1 MGRQHSFPFLV
12 AILTYLFTS
21 SLSNA
26 AHYNVLYY
34 GAKPDGRTDSTK
46 AFLAAWIQACGSV
59 TPATVYV
66 PAGRFFLRN
75 IVFQGPCKNGA
86 ILFRIVGT
94 LVAPSDYRVIGNAG
108 NWLLFQF
115 VNGVTV
121 YGGVLDGQ
129 GPALWACKASGR
141 NCPTGATSLAFS
153 NSNNI
158 AISRLISLNS
168 QMFHIVINGCHNVKV
183 QGVTVS
189 ASGNS
194 PNTDG
199 IHVQLSSSVAILN
212 SWIGTGDDCISIGA
226 GTSNMW
232 IERVACGP
240 GHGISIGSLG
250 KELQEPGVE
259 NVIVKSVVFTG
270 TQNGLR
276 IKSWARPS
284 NGFVRNIRF
293 QDAVMKNVQ
302 NPIII
307 DQNYCPNNI
316 NCPNQGSGIKV
327 SDVAYHGI
335 WGSSATPVAVKFDCS
350 RKSPCTGIYLGD
362 VNLTYRNQ
370 PSEASCKNADGVA
383 IGFVQPSSCL

>member
-1 MGRQHSFPFLV
+1 
-12 AILTYLFTS
+12 
-21 SLSNA
+21 
-26 AHYNVLYY
+26 
-34 GAKPDGRTDSTK
+34 
-46 AFLAAWIQACGSV
+46 
-59 TPATVYV
+59 
-66 PAGRFFLRN
+66 
-75 IVFQGPCKNGA
+75 
-86 ILFRIVGT
+86 
-94 LVAPSDYRVIGNAG
+94 
-108 NWLLFQF
+108 
-115 VNGVTV
+115 
-121 YGGVLDGQ
+121 
-129 GPALWACKASGR
+129 
-141 NCPTGATSLAFS
+141 
-153 NSNNI
+153 
-158 AISRLISLNS
+158 
-168 QMFHIVINGCHNVKV
+168 MFHIVINGCHNVKV

-240 GHGISIGSLG
+240 GHGIRWLNKTRELIKHNAYDILNKGIDSTCAFLCSIGSLG

-293 QDAVMKNVQ
+293 RDAVMKNVQ

-316 NCPNQGSGIKV
+316 NCPNQVRAIRKNFHPFCYSTVLWMIAWKLTLEKFLFFCIDQGSGIKV